1 MRGRRGSARLFRM
14 KATPS
19 HRPSL
24 SLFAFVGLL
33 AASQPL
39 LAAAPKADARA
50 TALVAALQA
59 VSPDPLGGRLGLAA
73 TAVRPAAPLKT
84 SSNAQLTVQTSES
97 DRRAYLAWK
106 NAQKS

>member
-1 MRGRRGSARLFRM
+1 M
-14 KATPS
+14 KATTPS
-19 HRPSL
+19 RPSL
-24 SLFAFVGLL
+24 WFIAFAGLL

-50 TALVAALQA
+50 SALVAALQA

-73 TAVRPAAPLKT
+73 SAAPSAT
-84 SSNAQLTVQTSES
+84 PANSLTGNHLVSQALRVDR

-106 NAQKS
+106 SAQKS

>member
-1 MRGRRGSARLFRM
+1 MKVTALPHRL
-14 KATPS
+14 S
-19 HRPSL
+19 V

-33 AASQPL
+33 AASQSA

-73 TAVRPAAPLKT
+73 VAEQPAVATKRTTARSVAANNSGT
-84 SSNAQLTVQTSES
+84 
-97 DRRAYLAWK
+97 DRDQRAYLAWK
-106 NAQKS
+106 SAQKS